1 MKISIDRPRARRL
14 ALDGLHALV
23 LVLSVLLILVISVD
37 TFKSVPFLESR
48 LYMRFQLVVCLVFIA
63 DFFIEL
69 GLTPAGGRASFW
81 RRRWLFLLLSVPYL
95 NIIGQYNIP
104 MSPDVLYFIRFVPLA
119 RGVLALVIVLEYIVA
134 NRITGMFFSYL
145 SILVLTIYFAA
156 LIFYEREQPVNPGVT
171 SFFDALW
178 WCLMQAT
185 TMGSA
190 LMPVTV
196 AGKILSF
203 VVSFMGLIMFPLFT
217 VYLTSLIIK
226 HRTSLNIIKKLASS
240 VKTDS
245 SADDTEHAG
254 TKTVVSPAKNH

>member
-1 MKISIDRPRARRL
+1 
-14 ALDGLHALV
+14 
-23 LVLSVLLILVISVD
+23 
-37 TFKSVPFLESR
+37 
-48 LYMRFQLVVCLVFIA
+48 
-63 DFFIEL
+63 
-69 GLTPAGGRASFW
+69 
-81 RRRWLFLLLSVPYL
+81 
-95 NIIGQYNIP
+95 
-104 MSPDVLYFIRFVPLA
+104 
-119 RGVLALVIVLEYIVA
+119 
-134 NRITGMFFSYL
+134 MFFSYL

-185 TMGSA
+185 TMGST

-196 AGKILSF
+196 SGKILSF

-245 SADDTEHAG
+245 STDDTEHAG

>member
-1 MKISIDRPRARRL
+1 MKISFDRPRARRL
-14 ALDGLHALV
+14 TLDALHALV

-37 TFKSVPFLESR
+37 TFKSIPFLESP

-69 GLTPAGGRASFW
+69 WLAPPGSRASFW

-95 NIIGQYNIP
+95 NIIGHYHIP
-104 MSPDVLYFIRFVPLA
+104 MSPDTLYFIRFVPLA
-119 RGVLALVIVLEYIVA
+119 RGVLAMVIVLEYIVA
-134 NRITGMFFSYL
+134 NRVTGMFVSYL

-226 HRTSLNIIKKLASS
+226 HRSSLNIIKKPTSS
-240 VKTDS
+240 VKLNDS
-245 SADDTEHAG
+245 VDDAEHDNA
-254 TKTVVSPAKNH
+254 KTVASAPKNH